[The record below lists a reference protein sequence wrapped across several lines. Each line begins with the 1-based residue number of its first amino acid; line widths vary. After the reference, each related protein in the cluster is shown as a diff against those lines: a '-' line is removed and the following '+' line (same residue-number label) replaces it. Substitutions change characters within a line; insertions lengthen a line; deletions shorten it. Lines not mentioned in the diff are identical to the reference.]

1 MYKPV
6 YTALAL
12 GVRSCTFLFPEVV
25 IQNLLGKR
33 FLEPQNGIC
42 NYVINP
48 SSLRKTV
55 TEMSFGKDFSFQPA
69 VVLKINFAASISQGC
84 YF

>member
-12 GVRSCTFLFPEVV
+12 GIHSCTFLFPEVV
-25 IQNLLGKR
+25 IKNFPGIR

-48 SSLRKTV
+48 SSLKNNRKGI
-55 TEMSFGKDFSFQPA
+55 EFW
-69 VVLKINFAASISQGC
+69 
-84 YF
+84 